1 MDRPAAWPAPLACYP
16 CESMDTL
23 WQAVLFA
30 AVGTLVAV
38 LFMGPA
44 MWSSS
49 TEPLVLTLWRR
60 LRKRRPD
67 DAAK

>member
-1 MDRPAAWPAPLACYP
+1 V
-16 CESMDTL
+16 ETF
-23 WQAVLFA
+23 WQAILFA

-49 TEPLVLTLWRR
+49 TEPLFMTLWRR
-60 LRKRRPD
+60 LRKRRD
-67 DAAK
+67 DATK